1 MIMFRITILNLGI
14 NISAM
19 AINISTIN
27 FKAPIQKVWDALTKP
42 EMVKQWQ
49 YGSDL
54 ITDWKVGSEIRFRTE
69 WEGKV
74 FEQWGKVLDIIPQ
87 QLIRYSLFA
96 PRPGLEDKP
105 ENYFI
110 MNYKLTEEG
119 DGIKLEIIQEDN
131 REGAIQEAPQ
141 GKENPVL
148 SGLKNL
154 VES

>member
-1 MIMFRITILNLGI
+1 
-14 NISAM
+14 M
-19 AINISTIN
+19 ARNISTIII
-27 FKAPIQKVWDALTKP
+27 KAPIEKVWDALTKP
-42 EMVKQWQ
+42 ALVKQWQ
-49 YGSDL
+49 YESDV

-110 MNYKLTEEG
+110 MNYGLSEEE
-119 DGIKLEIIQEDN
+119 DGVKLEIIQEDD
-131 REGAIQEAPQ
+131 RKGAIQEAPQ
-141 GKENPVL
+141 GEENPL
-148 SGLKNL
+148 LGQLKKL
-154 VES
+154 LEG